1 MEVWKPLDMGLIL
14 ASRVSPG
21 KNVGVGKFVDW
32 GWSCHLALTAGDG
45 MSANPATG
53 ELTSVKMKVG
63 VALGGAGVV
72 EELAGDG

>member
-1 MEVWKPLDMGLIL
+1 MLSQLEMECQV
-14 ASRVSPG
+14 
-21 KNVGVGKFVDW
+21 
-32 GWSCHLALTAGDG
+32 
-45 MSANPATG
+45 SANPATG